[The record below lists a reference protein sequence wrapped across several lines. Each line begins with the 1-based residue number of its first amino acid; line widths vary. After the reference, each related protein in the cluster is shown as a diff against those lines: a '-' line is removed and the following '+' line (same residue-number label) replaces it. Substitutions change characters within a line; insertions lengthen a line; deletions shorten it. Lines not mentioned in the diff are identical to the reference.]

1 MKLIRWYH
9 HPKIFPWITQF
20 TLMEWLSMAGTAA
33 YLFYCIWV
41 VYAS

>member
-20 TLMEWLSMAGTAA
+20 TLIEWLVWILVSGLVWFT
-33 YLFYCIWV
+33 WGG
-41 VYAS
+41 